1 MLMSVIQFQM
11 NEEQRNL
18 PIVFTV
24 EMCSTRGVQIL
35 LHCKYTGE
43 TLYGIAYTWFNVP
56 HAVYRWQN
64 GYPLPATRRVFLPL
78 GGGFE
83 WNIIPAGLLMGRKAD
98 LLGGLGLG
106 TIW

>member
-1 MLMSVIQFQM
+1 MGLLIHGSMCHMLFID
-11 NEEQRNL
+11 
-18 PIVFTV
+18 
-24 EMCSTRGVQIL
+24 G
-35 LHCKYTGE
+35 
-43 TLYGIAYTWFNVP
+43 
-56 HAVYRWQN
+56 N

>member
-1 MLMSVIQFQM
+1 MSVIQFQM

-56 HAVYRWQN
+56 HAVYRWQWVPITCDPT
-64 GYPLPATRRVFLPL
+64 GFSPIRRRV
-78 GGGFE
+78 
-83 WNIIPAGLLMGRKAD
+83 
-98 LLGGLGLG
+98 
-106 TIW
+106 